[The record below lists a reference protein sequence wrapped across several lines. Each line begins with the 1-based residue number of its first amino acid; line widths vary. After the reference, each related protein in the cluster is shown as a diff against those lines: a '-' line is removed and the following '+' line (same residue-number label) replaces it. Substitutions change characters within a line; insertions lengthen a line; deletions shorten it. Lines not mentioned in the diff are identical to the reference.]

1 MNTPAYFTARSI
13 WIQVH
18 GLHQIDTKCAVLQL
32 IGRDVTLHPARAVGP
47 IEIQHLPGCVKVGAV
62 NVALDWQKATG
73 KARIG
78 PIAMQLDAGRMRQ
91 RQE

>member
-1 MNTPAYFTARSI
+1 
-13 WIQVH
+13 
-18 GLHQIDTKCAVLQL
+18 
-32 IGRDVTLHPARAVGP
+32 
-47 IEIQHLPGCVKVGAV
+47 V